1 MPIPRPRAGE
11 AKDEFISRC
20 MSNATMVDEYGQ
32 DQRYA
37 ICNQAWEDRRSVSSS
52 MKIIPTAHANVRT
65 RMESLDGRSHV
76 VVPMVAMVEGVHC
89 GSKGCDL
96 YLKEE
101 LGKFVEAWNGV
112 PIPVMHPQRGDEY
125 ISANIPEVLETQVV
139 GRFFNARFEEGK
151 LKGEAWIDIE
161 KAKSIYPDLLTML
174 NSSARLEVSTG
185 LWSDDEVVEGEWNG
199 ERYEAIVR
207 NIRPDHIALLPGA
220 EGACSWEDGCGV
232 RANQDKKGGEGM
244 NVDEVVGEL
253 ENKAGGKGKIREFFG
268 ILAKKLGF
276 RAQEL
281 SHDEIRSKLQE
292 EVDKLDVPP
301 SESPSILHYV
311 VDVFDDYFVYEKRQS
326 DGDSELYKQEFEVQ
340 EDGSVA
346 LKGQPEKVMKNVEY
360 VRAQGKVVAN
370 FDKKPKTG
378 QGGEQMGCCEEKIQ
392 ALIESGKFAEEEREW
407 LSTLE
412 EDKIDKLLALAEEKK
427 DDADPASQPKDEPK
441 DDPTANQQQATGDG
455 GDSATGDAEPK
466 DKKPLDVNQFLET
479 VPAEFR
485 EVLESGVKMH
495 RERKESLVKAIL
507 ANERNKFTQ
516 EYLQERSID
525 ELEALAA
532 LAVRD
537 YSARGIAEPPDDG
550 AKVNVRRNDGTGVPE
565 MPKMFAQDNK

>member
-1 MPIPRPRAGE
+1 MPIPRPRSGE

-37 ICNQAWEDRRSVSSS
+37 ICNQAWENRRSVSSS
-52 MKIIPTAHANVRT
+52 MKIIPTAHANVKT
-65 RMESLDGRSHV
+65 RMESLDGRPHV
-76 VVPMVAMVEGVHC
+76 VAPMVAMVEGVHC

-161 KAKSIYPDLLTML
+161 KAKAIYPDLLTML
-174 NSSARLEVSTG
+174 NSSAARLEVSTG
-185 LWSDDEVVEGEWNG
+185 LWSDDEIVAGEWNG
-199 ERYEAIVR
+199 EHYEAIVR

-378 QGGEQMGCCEEKIQ
+378 QGGEQWPRRRRTMRTRRPSPRTSPRTILR
-392 ALIESGKFAEEEREW
+392 LISSRPRATAGTRLPGTPNPRTRSPW
-407 LSTLE
+407 TLT
-412 EDKIDKLLALAEEKK
+412 
-427 DDADPASQPKDEPK
+427 S
-441 DDPTANQQQATGDG
+441 
-455 GDSATGDAEPK
+455 SW
-466 DKKPLDVNQFLET
+466 
-479 VPAEFR
+479 R
-485 EVLESGVKMH
+485 
-495 RERKESLVKAIL
+495 
-507 ANERNKFTQ
+507 
-516 EYLQERSID
+516 RS
-525 ELEALAA
+525 
-532 LAVRD
+532 
-537 YSARGIAEPPDDG
+537 
-550 AKVNVRRNDGTGVPE
+550 RRNSVRFSNRGSRCTGREKNPWSKPSWPTNGTSSLRSTSRSAPSMSLRPSRPSTPE
-565 MPKMFAQDNK
+565 RWDQGQRPQE